1 MTIDER
7 IEKLVERHEALA
19 QTVELL
25 THQGIQQGERLE
37 KQGEHLERQGEHI
50 DRILLAIS
58 QDADNIRALANIAQ
72 AHQATIDS
80 LERRMG

>member
-1 MTIDER
+1 MTTDER

-37 KQGEHLERQGEHI
+37 KQGEHLERQSENI
-50 DRILLAIS
+50 DKLTE
-58 QDADNIRALANIAQ
+58 QIRLLANIA
-72 AHQATIDS
+72 ASHEDRLDRI
-80 LERRMG
+80 EGR